1 MLGSTLPGYQAQGG
15 LGQIIN
21 QAVADPI
28 TGTLISFLIPG
39 GNVVRTIIG
48 TAVATGQAGR
58 VADIITGA
66 GSDATNTQLELQEQQ
81 DNVNINLIPTT
92 TGGSQEIGAVDGNAN
107 DIPLINTT
115 NRDNFYLMYSMIQYN
130 IQPA

>member
-1 MLGSTLPGYQAQGG
+1 M
-15 LGQIIN
+15 GQIIN

-48 TAVATGQAGR
+48 TACCNWTSSGR

-66 GSDATNTQLELQEQQ
+66 GSDATNTQLQLQEQQ

-115 NRDNFYLMYSMIQYN
+115 NRDNFLFDVLYDSV
-130 IQPA
+130 

>member
-1 MLGSTLPGYQAQGG
+1 MLQL
-15 LGQIIN
+15 
-21 QAVADPI
+21 DK
-28 TGTLISFLIPG
+28 F
-39 GNVVRTIIG
+39 
-48 TAVATGQAGR
+48 GR

-66 GSDATNTQLELQEQQ
+66 GSDATNTQLQLQEQQ